1 MNKEISAKFLL
12 LIIFSIS
19 SITSFSQSRSSNIYH
34 KNWIDF
40 NKNGVK
46 DIFEDPTKPVELRV
60 DNLLSQMT
68 LNEKTCQLA
77 TLYGYGRVLKDEL
90 PNPEWKNKI
99 WKDGIGNIDEHLNS
113 TTFRPQ
119 TNTRYS
125 FPYSKHTGAINNIQ
139 RWFIE
144 QTRLGIP
151 VDFTNEG
158 VHGLAHEKA
167 TSFPAPVG
175 VGSTWNKTLIK
186 QAGRVVGREAKALG
200 YTNVYAPILDLAR
213 DPRWGRVVECY
224 GEDPFLVAELGKQM
238 TLGIQAEHVAST
250 LKHFVVYSVPKGG
263 RDGNARTDPH
273 VAPRELHEM
282 YLYPFK
288 RVIQEAAPL
297 GIMSSYNDW
306 DGVPITSSHYFLTE
320 LLRETYGF
328 KGYVVSDS
336 EAVEFITTKHKVAEN
351 YTEAV
356 KQAVEAGL
364 NVRTNFDA
372 PDKYI
377 LPIRNLVKEGKI
389 SSSIVDE
396 RVKDVLRVKFELG
409 LFDAPIIQDTSKA
422 DVIVN
427 NAEAKQIAMQL
438 NRESLVLLKNAN
450 NLLPLNPKTLK
461 NILITGPMAEEKNHS
476 MSRYGPSNVPVVS
489 VLEGIKKYLN
499 GSVAVNY
506 VKGCEVV
513 DKNWPESEIFPSEI
527 TSLEQ
532 ASIDSAV
539 FAARQAEVII
549 AVMGES
555 ESQIGESKS
564 RTNLDLTGQQ
574 LPLLKALYATGKP
587 IILVLINGQPLT
599 INWPDRYLPA
609 ILEAWFPGGDGG
621 TVVAEALFGAY
632 NPGGKLTMT
641 FPKSTGQI
649 ELNFP
654 FKPGSHAG
662 QPGDGP
668 NGFGKTNIFGA
679 LYPFGYGLSYTT
691 FGYSNL
697 EINPHQGQSKGDISV
712 FVDIENTGKIKG
724 DEVVQLYF
732 KDLFSSVTVYDSQL
746 RGFER
751 VSLAPGEKKKVE
763 FILHQDDFSL
773 LNKNMKWVVEP
784 GDFEILIGSSSE
796 DIRLRKTININPK

>member
-1 MNKEISAKFLL
+1 MISRY
-12 LIIFSIS
+12 IFNL
-19 SITSFSQSRSSNIYH
+19 SFFIGLSVSCLAQTQTESIYH
-34 KNWIDF
+34 KDWIDF
-40 NKNGVK
+40 NKNGKK
-46 DIFEDPTKPVELRV
+46 DVYENRTQEIDARIQ
-60 DNLLSQMT
+60 DLLSQMT
-68 LNEKTCQLA
+68 LEEKTCQLA

-90 PNPEWKNKI
+90 PTSEWKNKI

-119 TNTRYS
+119 TTTKYS
-125 FPYSKHTGAINNIQ
+125 FPYSRHAAAINTVQ
-139 RWFIE
+139 RWFVE

-151 VDFTNEG
+151 VDFSNEG
-158 VHGLAHEKA
+158 IHGLAHEKA
-167 TSFPAPVG
+167 TSLPAPIG
-175 VGSTWNKTLIK
+175 LGSTWDKTLIN
-186 QAGRVVGREAKALG
+186 QAGRIVGREAKVLG
-200 YTNVYAPILDLAR
+200 YTNVYSPILDLAR

-238 TLGIQAEHVAST
+238 VLGIQQENVAAT
-250 LKHFVVYSVPKGG
+250 LKHFVVYSIPKGG

-306 DGVPITSSHYFLTE
+306 DGEPITASYYFLTE
-320 LLRETYGF
+320 LLRKTYGF

-336 EAVEFITTKHKVAEN
+336 EAVEYITTKHKVAEN
-351 YTEAV
+351 YQEAV
-356 KQAVEAGL
+356 RQAVEAGL
-364 NVRTNFDA
+364 NVRTNFDM

-377 LPIRNLVKEGKI
+377 LPIRALVKEGKL
-389 SSSIVDE
+389 SEKVVDS
-396 RVKDVLRVKFELG
+396 RVADVLRVKFKLG
-409 LFDAPIIQDTSKA
+409 LFDAPIIPDVNVA
-422 DVIVN
+422 DKLVN
-427 NAEAKQIAMQL
+427 NAEAKQVSLQL
-438 NRESLVLLKNAN
+438 NRESLVLLKNTN

-461 NILITGPMAEEKNHS
+461 NVLVVGPLATEINHS
-476 MSRYGPSNVPVVS
+476 QSRYGPSNVPVVS
-489 VLEGIKKYLN
+489 VLEGIKNFVGNDVK
-499 GSVAVNY
+499 VNY
-506 VKGCEVV
+506 AKGCEVA
-513 DKNWPESEIFPSEI
+513 DKNWPESEIFPADITASEQ
-527 TSLEQ
+527 S
-532 ASIDSAV
+532 SIDSAV
-539 FAARQAEVII
+539 LLAADAEVII
-549 AVMGES
+549 AVMGEG
-555 ESQIGESKS
+555 EFQVGESRS
-564 RTNLDLTGQQ
+564 RTNLDLTGHQ

-599 INWPDRYLPA
+599 INWPDRFLPA
-609 ILEAWFPGGDGG
+609 ILEAWFPGADGG
-621 TVVAEALFGAY
+621 TAIAEALFGAY

-668 NGFGKTNIFGA
+668 NGFGKTNVYGA
-679 LYPFGYGLSYTT
+679 LYPFGYGLSYTN
-691 FGYSNL
+691 FEYSNL
-697 EINPHQGQSKGDISV
+697 QITSTDPLFKGDIYV
-712 FVDIENTGKIKG
+712 NVDIQNTGKLKG

-732 KDLFSSVTVYDSQL
+732 KDDLSSVTVYESQL

-751 VSLAPGEKKKVE
+751 ISLAPGQKKTIQ
-763 FILHQDDFSL
+763 FILQQKDFEL

-796 DIRLRKTININPK
+796 DIRLKKTINIKP